1 MKKKSAIFAG
11 MFIILC
17 ALFLAGNSVS
27 AAEYDSLQGL
37 KSFKAVVDVRSG
49 KPKSL
54 AMQLGLLHQMYKD
67 KSVRSLAHNPD
78 FVLVFIGPAVKLVS
92 TKTEG
97 LSAEDRESG
106 AKIAETIS
114 AMAQDGIK
122 LEICLF
128 AVDALGVDRSSI
140 LPEIKQVANG
150 WISLVG
156 YQHSGYGLVPVY

>member
-1 MKKKSAIFAG
+1 MKKKSSLLTAL
-11 MFIILC
+11 FIILSV
-17 ALFLAGNSVS
+17 LFLAGNSS
-27 AAEYDSLQGL
+27 PAAEYDALQGL
-37 KSFKAVVDVRSG
+37 KSFKAVVDLRSG

-67 KSVRSLAHNPD
+67 TSVRSVTDSPD

-92 TKTEG
+92 TTTEG
-97 LSAEDRESG
+97 LSAEDRETM
-106 AKIAETIS
+106 AKIADTIS
-114 AMAQDGIK
+114 AMAKDGIK
-122 LEICLF
+122 FEICLF
-128 AVDALGVDRSSI
+128 AVDALGVDRASI